1 MAYIGL
7 TTPIFALGNY
17 TAATPTYSKGFIC
30 GKAMN
35 TDIDPQYAEGS
46 LFGDNAQAEYDNE
59 FKSANVT
66 LGTTTLPTE
75 AEEVLYGHTVSE
87 DKKEITDSSGDE
99 ANYVGM
105 GITTQEKVEGVSKF
119 VAMWMYKVKFQ
130 GGKESFKTKGDSI
143 EYQTPSIS
151 GVAIALDKADK
162 NGKKP
167 WRDRK
172 IFETEAEA
180 IAWLKTKAGMT
191 EAA

>member
-17 TAATPTYSKGFIC
+17 ASATPTYSKGFVC

-46 LFGDNAQAEYDNE
+46 LYGDNSQAEYDNE
-59 FKSANVT
+59 FKHANIT
-66 LGTTTLPTE
+66 LGTTSLPTQ
-75 AEEVLYGHTVSE
+75 AEEVLYGHTVAE
-87 DKKEITDSSGDE
+87 DNKEITDSAGDE

-105 GITTQEKVEGVSKF
+105 GVVTQEKVDGESKY

-130 GGKESFKTKGDSI
+130 GGKESFKTKGDNI

-151 GVAIALDKADK
+151 GKAIALDKADSK
-162 NGKKP
+162 GKKP

-172 IFETEAEA
+172 IFDTEAEA
-180 IAWLKTKAGMT
+180 ITWLKTKAGM
-191 EAA
+191 EVS

>member
-17 TAATPTYSKGFIC
+17 AAATPTYTKGFVC
-30 GKAMN
+30 GKAMS

-46 LFGDNAQAEYDNE
+46 LYGDNSQAEYDNE
-59 FKSANVT
+59 FKNANIT
-66 LGTTTLPTE
+66 LGTTTLPIE

-87 DKKEITDSSGDE
+87 DKTEITDSAGDE

-105 GITTQEKVEGVSKF
+105 GIVTQEKVSGVSKF

-151 GVAIALDKADK
+151 GKAIALDKTDEK
-162 NGKKP
+162 GKKM

-172 IFETEAEA
+172 IFNTEAEA
-180 IAWLKTKAGMT
+180 ITWLKTKANIN
-191 EAA
+191 AL

>member
-7 TTPIFALGNY
+7 TTPIFALGDY
-17 TAATPTYSKGFIC
+17 TAAIPTYTKGFVC
-30 GKAMN
+30 GKAMS

-46 LFGDNAQAEYDNE
+46 LYGDNSQAEYDNE
-59 FKSANVT
+59 FKNANIT
-66 LGTTTLPTE
+66 LGTTTLPVE

-87 DKKEITDSSGDE
+87 DKNEITDSAGDE

-105 GITTQEKVEGVSKF
+105 GIVTQEKVSGVSKF

-130 GGKESFKTKGDSI
+130 GGKESFKTKGDNI

-151 GVAIALDKADK
+151 GKAIALDKTDEK
-162 NGKKP
+162 GKKM

-172 IFETEAEA
+172 IFNTEAEA
-180 IAWLKTKAGMT
+180 ITWLKTKANINT
-191 EAA
+191 L